1 MRIAFV
7 HEYLNQFGGAERTL
21 AVLAEM
27 FPTAPIYTLLYDEKA
42 TRGLFK
48 GRVVNTSFLQ
58 KFPGAVSHHEWY
70 PLLMPL
76 AIEQFDF
83 SVFDVVISVSASFAK
98 GIITK
103 PAARHICYCLTPP
116 RFLWDNSQKFGKDF
130 GFPPL
135 IRFASQPL
143 ISYLRMWD
151 HSAADRVDEFWRISD
166 FVGKRIQKYYHQ
178 SSRLIYPPVDISK
191 FPMAVESPQGPDA
204 PGGGDYFLMV
214 GRLVSYKKFDV
225 AIRAFNELKLPLK
238 IIGTGPEMKRLK
250 KMAHPNIE
258 FLGQVSDDELG
269 RYYREARALIF
280 PQEEDFGIVPLE
292 AMASGRPVIAY
303 RGGGAKETIVEN
315 ETGIFFETQTPEA
328 IIEAVKK
335 FDSCKF
341 SPVRC
346 RVQAEK
352 FSTDVFRK
360 NIFKYLNI

>member
-27 FPTAPIYTLLYDEKA
+27 FPSAPIYTLLYDEKA

-48 GRVVNTSFLQ
+48 DRVVKTSFLQ
-58 KFPGAVSHHEWY
+58 KFPGAVNHHEWY

-76 AIEQFDF
+76 AVEQFDF
-83 SVFDVVISVSASFAK
+83 SGLDVIISVSASFAK

-103 PAARHICYCLTPP
+103 PTTRHICYCLTPP

-130 GFPPL
+130 GFPPV

-143 ISYLRMWD
+143 ISYLRLWD
-151 HSAADRVDEFWRISD
+151 HSAADRVDEFWRISN

-178 SSRLIYPPVDISK
+178 PSKLIYPPVDTAK
-191 FPMAVESPQGPDA
+191 FSMAIESPKE
-204 PGGGDYFLMV
+204 YFLMV

-238 IIGTGPEMKRLK
+238 IIGTGPEIGRLK
-250 KMAHPNIE
+250 ALAKSNIE
-258 FLGQVSDDELG
+258 FLGQVSDNKLAQ
-269 RYYREARALIF
+269 YYRDAKALIF

-292 AMASGRPVIAY
+292 SMASGRPIIAY
-303 RGGGAKETIVEN
+303 RGGGAEETIIEG
-315 ETGIFFETQTPEA
+315 ETGIFFDNQTPEA
-328 IIEAVKK
+328 IVAAVKK
-335 FDSCKF
+335 FDDKKF
-341 SPVRC
+341 SPTFC
-346 RVQAEK
+346 RNQAEK
-352 FSTDVFRK
+352 FNVNQFKK
-360 NIFKYLNI
+360 NVLSALAP

>member
-1 MRIAFV
+1 MRVAFV

-21 AVLAEM
+21 AVLSEM
-27 FPTAPIYTLLYDEKA
+27 FPTAPIYTLLYDEQA

-48 GRVVNTSFLQ
+48 NQTVNTSFLH
-58 KFPGAVSHHEWY
+58 KFPGAINHHEWY

-83 SVFDVVISVSASFAK
+83 SSFDLVISVSASFAK

-151 HSAADRVDEFWRISD
+151 HSAVDRVDEFWRISD
-166 FVGKRIQKYYHQ
+166 FVGKRIEKYYHQ
-178 SSRLIYPPVDISK
+178 PSALIYPPVDTDK
-191 FPMAVESPQGPDA
+191 FPIAIDLPQN
-204 PGGGDYFLMV
+204 YFLMV

-225 AIRAFNELKLPLK
+225 AIRALNKLNLPLK
-238 IIGTGPEMKRLK
+238 IIGTGPEIGRLKRL
-250 KMAHPNIE
+250 AHSNIE
-258 FLGQVSDDELG
+258 FLGQVNDDELG
-269 RYYREARALIF
+269 RYYRGARALIF

-292 AMASGRPVIAY
+292 MMASGRPVIAY
-303 RGGGAKETIVEN
+303 RRGGAEETVIEN
-315 ETGIFFETQTPEA
+315 KTGIFFEAQTPEA
-328 IIEAVKK
+328 IIDAIKR
-335 FDSCKF
+335 FDDHEF
-341 SPVRC
+341 SPTTC
-346 RVQAEK
+346 RAQAEK
-352 FSTDVFRK
+352 FSVK
-360 NIFKYLNI
+360 IFKEKIKSALNI

>member
-27 FPTAPIYTLLYDEKA
+27 FPTAPIYTLLYNEKT

-48 GRVVNTSFLQ
+48 NRTVHTSFLQ
-58 KFPGAVSHHEWY
+58 KFPGAVNHHEWY

-83 SVFDVVISVSASFAK
+83 SPFDVVVSVSASFAK

-178 SSRLIYPPVDISK
+178 SSSLIYPPVDTAK
-191 FPMAVESPQGPDA
+191 FPMATEPPQN
-204 PGGGDYFLMV
+204 YFLMV
-214 GRLVSYKKFDV
+214 GRLVSYKKFDIAV
-225 AIRAFNELKLPLK
+225 KAFNELKLPLK
-238 IIGTGPEMKRLK
+238 IIGTGPEAGRLKRL
-250 KMAHPNIE
+250 AHTNIE
-258 FLGQVSDDELG
+258 FLGAIADDELG
-269 RYYREARALIF
+269 RHYRLARALIF

-303 RGGGAKETIVEN
+303 RGGGAEETIIEG
-315 ETGIFFETQTPEA
+315 ETGIFFDVQTPEA
-328 IIEAVKK
+328 IIESVKK
-335 FDSCKF
+335 FSSHKL

-346 RVQAEK
+346 RAQAEK
-352 FSTDVFRK
+352 FSVD
-360 NIFKYLNI
+360 IFKQNVFSILNSKS

>member
-21 AVLAEM
+21 AVLADM
-27 FPTAPIYTLLYDEKA
+27 FPKAPIFTLIYDEKA

-48 GRVVNTSFLQ
+48 GRVISTSFLQ
-58 KFPGAVSHHEWY
+58 KFPWSVTHHEWY

-83 SVFDVVISVSASFAK
+83 SSFDIVISVSASFAK
-98 GIITK
+98 GVITK
-103 PAARHICYCLTPP
+103 PATRHICYCLTPP

-135 IRFASQPL
+135 VRFASQPL

-151 HSAADRVDEFWRISD
+151 HSTISRVDEFWRISD
-166 FVGKRIQKYYHQ
+166 FVGERIQKYYHQ
-178 SSRLIYPPVDISK
+178 PSTLIYPPVDVKK
-191 FPMAVESPQGPDA
+191 FTVSSSQFTEGS
-204 PGGGDYFLMV
+204 YFLMV

-225 AIRAFNELKLPLK
+225 AIRAFSELNLPLK

-250 KMAHPNIE
+250 RLAHSNIE

-269 RYYREARALIF
+269 RYYRGARALIF

-292 AMASGRPVIAY
+292 MMASGRPVIAY
-303 RGGGAKETIVEN
+303 RGGGAEETVIEN
-315 ETGIFFETQTPEA
+315 ETGIFFEAQTSEA
-328 IIEAVKK
+328 IMDAIKR
-335 FDSCKF
+335 FDGLKF
-341 SPVRC
+341 SPAIC
-346 RVQAEK
+346 RAQAEK
-352 FSTDVFRK
+352 FSIK
-360 NIFKYLNI
+360 IFKENVLSALNT

>member
-48 GRVVNTSFLQ
+48 DRTVNTSFLH
-58 KFPGAVSHHEWY
+58 KFPGAVNHHEWY

-83 SVFDVVISVSASFAK
+83 SAFDVIISVSASFAK

-103 PAARHICYCLTPP
+103 PATRHICYCLTPP

-130 GFPPL
+130 GFPPI

-166 FVGKRIQKYYHQ
+166 FVGNRIEKYYHQ
-178 SSRLIYPPVDISK
+178 PSTLIYPPVDTAK
-191 FPMAVESPQGPDA
+191 FTMADEPA
-204 PGGGDYFLMV
+204 KDYFLMV
-214 GRLVSYKKFDV
+214 GRLVSYKKFEV
-225 AIRAFNELKLPLK
+225 AIRAFNELRLPLK
-238 IIGTGPEMKRLK
+238 IIGIGPEIGRLK
-250 KMAHPNIE
+250 SLAHRNIE
-258 FLGQVSDDELG
+258 FLGQVSDVDLA
-269 RYYREARALIF
+269 RHYREAQALIF

-303 RGGGAKETIVEN
+303 RGGGAEETIVDG
-315 ETGIFFETQTPEA
+315 ETGIFFNAQTPED
-328 IIEAVKK
+328 IIGAVKK
-335 FDSCKF
+335 FGIHKF

-352 FSTDVFRK
+352 FGIAR
-360 NIFKYLNI
+360 FKDQIKKALNV